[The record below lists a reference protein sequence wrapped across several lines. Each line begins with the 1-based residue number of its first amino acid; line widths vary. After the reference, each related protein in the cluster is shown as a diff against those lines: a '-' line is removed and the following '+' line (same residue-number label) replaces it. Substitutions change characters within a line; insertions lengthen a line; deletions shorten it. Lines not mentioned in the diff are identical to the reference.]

1 MFFFDNEL
9 NVRIE
14 KFLLDGKNR
23 VIIVYKGL
31 FRVFIFIVD
40 IVGDKLY
47 WLDYFRYI
55 LESSNY
61 DGLER
66 IVIRWEYGVEVLG
79 LVFY

>member
-66 IVIRWEYGVEVLG
+66 IVIR
-79 LVFY
+79 

>member
-1 MFFFDNEL
+1 MIKYFNYICRLMFFFDNEL
-9 NVRIE
+9 NVRIV

-47 WLDYFRYI
+47 WLDFFREI

-66 IVIRWEYGVEVLG
+66 IVIR
-79 LVFY
+79 